1 LYGRKFNLI
10 TDHKPL
16 TTIFGPKTGIPALSA
31 LKLQVWALIL
41 MAYQYSIMYRRSE
54 DHTNADVL
62 SRFPVAGST
71 LATELRV
78 NYFTYTN
85 DLPTTAQQ
93 ISVETQKDRVLSHV
107 LNHDELEPYFHRK
120 DELSID
126 QGCILWE
133 LRDVIPTKYRPHLL
147 NDLHEEH
154 QGILRM
160 KGLARSYLW
169 YPGIDSDIC

>member
-1 LYGRKFNLI
+1 
-10 TDHKPL
+10 
-16 TTIFGPKTGIPALSA
+16 
-31 LKLQVWALIL
+31 
-41 MAYQYSIMYRRSE
+41 MYRRSE

-85 DLPTTAQQ
+85 DLPITAQQ
-93 ISVETQKDRVLSHV
+93 ISAETRKDRVLSRV
-107 LNHDELEPYFHRK
+107 LNHVLIGWPNYLDDDELEPYFHRK